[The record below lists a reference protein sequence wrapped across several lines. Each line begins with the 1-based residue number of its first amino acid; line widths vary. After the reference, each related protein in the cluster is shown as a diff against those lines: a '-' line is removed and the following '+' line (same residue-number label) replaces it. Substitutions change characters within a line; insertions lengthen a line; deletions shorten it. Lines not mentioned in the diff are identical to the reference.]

1 MRDSVTTRKLIE
13 DLWDF
18 IENTLS
24 DIPIDQVEHLFLL
37 RERVQNYN
45 HFQDVTLPG
54 EEQRARG

>member
-13 DLWDF
+13 DLWSF

-24 DIPIDQVEHLFLL
+24 DVPVSEADRLFLL
-37 RERVQNYN
+37 RERVRNYY

-54 EEQRARG
+54 EEKRARG